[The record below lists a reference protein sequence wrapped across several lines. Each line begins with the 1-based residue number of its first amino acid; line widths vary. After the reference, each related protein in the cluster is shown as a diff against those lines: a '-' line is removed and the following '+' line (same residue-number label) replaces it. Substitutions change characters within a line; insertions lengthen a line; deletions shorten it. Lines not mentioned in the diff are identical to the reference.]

1 MDIDGYSMEELLLA
15 AMKSEV
21 ESERIYSDLAK
32 RVKNAFL
39 KERLEFLANEEKGHR
54 RTLENIFRMNF
65 GDREIVLP
73 DRTDVPLP
81 EMNIDSENDPISLVL
96 ESAMAAEKA
105 SEEFYRELAER
116 FDDEKIKNMLIV
128 LAEMEYTHYFLID
141 REYQNLKRF
150 EDYDT
155 TWPMMHAGP

>member
-1 MDIDGYSMEELLLA
+1 MDIDGFSMEELILA

-21 ESERIYSDLAK
+21 ESERIYSGLAK

-39 KERLEFLANEEKGHR
+39 KERLEFLANEEKGHK
-54 RTLENIFRMNF
+54 RTLENIFHMNF

-73 DRTDVPLP
+73 KRTDVPLP

-105 SEEFYRELAER
+105 SEEFYRKLAER
-116 FDDEKIKNMLIV
+116 FDDERMKNMLIV
-128 LAEMEYTHYFLID
+128 LAEMEHTHYLILD

>member
-21 ESERIYSDLAK
+21 ESEMIYSDLAK

-39 KERLEFLANEEKGHR
+39 KERLEFLANEEKGHK

-73 DRTDVPLP
+73 DRTGVPLP

-105 SEEFYRELAER
+105 SEEFYRELSER

-128 LAEMEYTHYFLID
+128 LAEMELTHYFILD